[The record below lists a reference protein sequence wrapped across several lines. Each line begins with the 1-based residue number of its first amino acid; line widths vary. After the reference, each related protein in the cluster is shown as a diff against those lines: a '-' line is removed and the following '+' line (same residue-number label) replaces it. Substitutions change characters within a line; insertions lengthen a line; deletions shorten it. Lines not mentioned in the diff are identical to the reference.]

1 MGAGVTAGHATSDGE
16 KRSRLIGIG
25 LMTLSTFIFG
35 FSNVLA
41 KHLTTQYPIGEALV
55 IRSGFALLLLLPF
68 VRSADLRAIARGSAG
83 LHLVRMVLAG
93 IEIACFYWA
102 VARLQLADV
111 STFYLSAPVMLTAI
125 SALVLRETVGPARW
139 AATLLGFAGVLVAL
153 RPTSGALSAPA
164 MIGLLGSLLYAIFL
178 AVTRRLRG
186 TPGVAMVLLQ
196 LIALTTAGAVT
207 VPFAWE
213 TPDVPGF
220 ALMAGVGVIGICGYF
235 CVNRALQLAPASVI
249 APFQYLSI
257 IWSVVLGYLAF
268 GDIPGVETLAGAALI
283 IAAGAFILYLERR
296 EQAAKA

>member
-1 MGAGVTAGHATSDGE
+1 MGAAALTSDGE
-16 KRSRLIGIG
+16 RRSRLIGIG
-25 LMTLSTFIFG
+25 LMTVSTFIFG

-68 VRSADLRAIARGSAG
+68 VRPRDLWALRHSDLG
-83 LHLVRMVLAG
+83 LHVVRMVLAG

-102 VARLQLADV
+102 VSLLQLADI

-125 SALVLRETVGPARW
+125 SAVVLREKVGPARW
-139 AATLLGFAGVLVAL
+139 LATLLGFAGVLVAL

-164 MIGLLGSLLYAIFL
+164 MVGLLGSLLYAIFL

-186 TPGVAMVLLQ
+186 TPGVTMVLLQ
-196 LIALTTAGAVT
+196 LIALTIAGAVT
-207 VPFAWE
+207 VPFAWQA
-213 TPDVPGF
+213 PDIGGF
-220 ALMAGVGVIGICGYF
+220 ALMAGVGVIGITGYF

-268 GDIPGVETLAGAALI
+268 DDVPGVATLAGAGLI
-283 IAAGAFILYLERR
+283 VAAGALILYLERR
-296 EQAAKA
+296 EQGMRDNG

>member
-68 VRSADLRAIARGSAG
+68 VRARDLRALKNDNAG
-83 LHLVRMVLAG
+83 IHLVRMVLAG

-139 AATLLGFAGVLVAL
+139 AATLLGFAGVLV
-153 RPTSGALSAPA
+153 SAPA

-186 TPGVAMVLLQ
+186 TPGVTMVLLQ

-268 GDIPGVETLAGAALI
+268 RDIPGVETLAGAALI
-283 IAAGAFILYLERR
+283 IAAGAFILTLERR
-296 EQAAKA
+296 EQAAKT

>member
-1 MGAGVTAGHATSDGE
+1 MTEGE
-16 KRSRLIGIG
+16 RRTRLIGIG

-41 KHLTTQYPIGEALV
+41 KHLTTRYPIGEALV

-68 VRSADLRAIARGSAG
+68 VRARDIKAIARGNLG
-83 LHLVRMVLAG
+83 LHALRMVLAG

-102 VARLQLADV
+102 VSRLQLADV

-139 AATLLGFAGVLVAL
+139 AATLLGFAGVVVAL

-186 TPGVAMVLLQ
+186 TPGVTMVLLQ
-196 LIALTTAGAVT
+196 LIALTIAGAVT

-213 TPDVPGF
+213 TPDLGGF
-220 ALMAGVGVIGICGYF
+220 ALMASVGVIGISGYF

-257 IWSVVLGYLAF
+257 IWSVVLGYLVF
-268 GDIPGVETLAGAALI
+268 GDVPGVSTLAGAALI
-283 IAAGAFILYLERR
+283 VAAGGFILYLERR
-296 EQAAKA
+296 DGGRG

>member
-1 MGAGVTAGHATSDGE
+1 MTSDGE
-16 KRSRLIGIG
+16 RRSRLIGIG
-25 LMTLSTFIFG
+25 LMTFSTFIFG

-68 VRSADLRAIARGSAG
+68 VRPRDLWALRHSDLG
-83 LHLVRMVLAG
+83 LHVVRMVLAG

-102 VARLQLADV
+102 VSLLQLADI

-125 SALVLRETVGPARW
+125 SAVVLREKVGPARW
-139 AATLLGFAGVLVAL
+139 LATLLGFAGVLVAL

-164 MIGLLGSLLYAIFL
+164 MVGLLGSLLYAIFL

-186 TPGVAMVLLQ
+186 TPGVTMVLLQ
-196 LIALTTAGAVT
+196 LIALTIAGAVT
-207 VPFAWE
+207 VPFAWQA
-213 TPDVPGF
+213 PDLGGF
-220 ALMAGVGVIGICGYF
+220 ALMAGVGVIGITGYF

-268 GDIPGVETLAGAALI
+268 DDVPGVATLAGAGLI
-283 IAAGAFILYLERR
+283 VAAGALILYLERR
-296 EQAAKA
+296 EQGMRDNG